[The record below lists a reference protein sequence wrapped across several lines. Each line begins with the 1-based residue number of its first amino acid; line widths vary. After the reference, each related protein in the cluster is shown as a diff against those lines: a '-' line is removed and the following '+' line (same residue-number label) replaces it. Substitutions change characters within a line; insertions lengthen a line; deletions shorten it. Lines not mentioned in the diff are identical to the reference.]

1 MFKDPRTLHLR
12 IEAPDVRLRVRV
24 RARDNLRN
32 NHRSLRPLRHNNID
46 QLAQPRVRVFPA
58 VSSTIVSASVQKDNI
73 RLDARVGDS
82 VGRAGDLVNDPA
94 RVALVVFVGHSAAFY
109 GAHVVDFGASGGEG
123 G

>member
-73 RLDARVGDS
+73 GLDARVGDS

-94 RVALVVFVGHSAAFY
+94 RMALVVFVRHGAALHSTDI
-109 GAHVVDFGASGGEG
+109 VDFGAGGGEG